1 MRSFIRK
8 LNTMAETPGW
18 RSEVA
23 GLARAGGRPD
33 LAIRTAKI
41 AYRQGANLIEDGFPL
56 LPTKTASDLEL
67 SLIHAVIRQESAFN
81 KKAISHAGAR
91 GLMQLMPYTAKRVAK
106 RKSLPYVRRN
116 LTEDTDYNLSLGTA
130 YLGELV
136 KEFNGSYILALS
148 AYNAGPARAKRWLKK
163 YGDPRDL
170 SVDAIDWVELIPFSE
185 TRNYVQRVMENLHVY
200 RHRLSSIQLAFNPEG
215 DLRR

>member
-1 MRSFIRK
+1 M
-8 LNTMAETPGW
+8 
-18 RSEVA
+18 
-23 GLARAGGRPD
+23 
-33 LAIRTAKI
+33 
-41 AYRQGANLIEDGFPL
+41 
-56 LPTKTASDLEL
+56 
-67 SLIHAVIRQESAFN
+67 
-81 KKAISHAGAR
+81 
-91 GLMQLMPYTAKRVAK
+91 
-106 RKSLPYVRRN
+106 RRN
-116 LTEDTDYNLSLGTA
+116 LTEDTDYNLTLGTA